1 MSASLLR
8 PASRFAATAVKG
20 KGTPLRA
27 AVSRNTQLASSSSS
41 IRHYSSPS
49 KPAWYPSPTD
59 PALNTDEAK
68 NRPGYEEYREEVEP
82 KYAGVDQTF
91 TFDHPKKWSDD
102 DPGHD
107 VQGAGHGRHT
117 KRTLASL
124 SMDGKVCVVTGAG
137 RGLGNMMARTFVESG
152 ASAIVLVDL
161 KKEEAE
167 AAAKDLTDW
176 FVEHGEAAPGEI
188 QAMGLGCDVA
198 SEESVKSTFAAIKQ
212 KFGRIDTLVTAAG
225 IVENYVAHDYPTE
238 KIRKLMDINVMGTWF
253 CALEA
258 AKLMP
263 EGGSVVMIGSMSGS
277 VVNVP
282 QPQTPYNFSKAA
294 VRHMARSL
302 AVEWAQNK
310 IRVNCISPGYVLTNL
325 TKVILDENPVL
336 RDEWLHR
343 IPMGRMADPSDL
355 KGAII
360 YLGSDAS
367 QYTTGAEL
375 TIDGGYTAI

>member
-1 MSASLLR
+1 MSFTTL
-8 PASRFAATAVKG
+8 G
-20 KGTPLRA
+20 LRA
-27 AVSRNTQLASSSSS
+27 ARLARTPRSLPRSSVIARS
-41 IRHYSSPS
+41 YSSPS
-49 KPAWYPSPTD
+49 NPQKFSAPTY
-59 PALNTDEAK
+59 PALNSEEAK
-68 NRPGYEEYREEVEP
+68 NRPGYEKHREEVEP
-82 KYAGVDQTF
+82 KYANVDQTF
-91 TFDHPKKWSDD
+91 VFEEPKKWSDD

-107 VQGAGHGRHT
+107 VQGPGHGKHT

-161 KKEEAE
+161 NKADAE

-176 FVEHGEAAPGEI
+176 FVEHGEAVPGEI

-198 SEESVKSTFAAIKQ
+198 SEESVKATFGAIKE

-238 KIRKLMDINVMGTWF
+238 KIRKLLDINVMGTWF

-258 AKLMP
+258 SKLMP
-263 EGGSVVMIGSMSGS
+263 EGGSIVMIGSMSGS

-302 AVEWAQNK
+302 AVEWAHNK

-325 TKVILDENPVL
+325 TKVILDANPVL
-336 RDEWLHR
+336 RDEWLNR

-367 QYTTGAEL
+367 QYTTGSEL
-375 TIDGGYTAI
+375 VIDGGYTAL